1 MVSVTSSVCLL
12 EWNSLGFYVELYS
25 KMSPYIL
32 WEKKNKVKSRTLMCS
47 SQCSSEGI
55 FKGSMLNPKT
65 KGFLQGEIHSTG
77 PLMVYV
83 EPYNEV

>member
-32 WEKKNKVKSRTLMCS
+32 WWGGGVKSRTLLCS
-47 SQCSSEGI
+47 LQCSSEGI